1 MTRVRHDYD
10 TVTTRVKIFDIDNGM
25 SENVF
30 SHTYVSYLTNRRLQE
45 VEEFHSK
52 NYLLEMPK
60 MLS

>member
-10 TVTTRVKIFDIDNGM
+10 TVTTQVKIFDIDNGM

-30 SHTYVSYLTNRRLQE
+30 SHTYISYLTNRRLQE

>member
-10 TVTTRVKIFDIDNGM
+10 TITAPVKIFDIDNGM

-30 SHTYVSYLTNRRLQE
+30 SHTYISYLTNRRLQE
-45 VEEFHSK
+45 VEQFHSK
-52 NYLLEMPK
+52 NYLSEMPK